1 MQNRIIKTALG
12 VALIAAAG
20 ATYAQ
25 KEGNDFV
32 LSSVS
37 GEAQVSSPNTIQGT
51 GPGAGY
57 ETDGTESWDAL
68 GSPNNVVVELDIGAG
83 NTVTGSSFDVTI
95 QTSGNGSW
103 CSEATVLLSNSD
115 GEGDPNGILL
125 NPAAGEDAT
134 CDGGLEFSSEGVI
147 DFAANGLPNIEPNAD
162 GILRLEFHESF
173 DDAADEIDAFWGTHS
188 SPFVVQ
194 GLGFA
199 CTDQA
204 ACDAAVGGGGGEPVP
219 EAVSVPAMDL
229 RGMVILGVL
238 ALLIGGLVL
247 RGRVL

>member
-1 MQNRIIKTALG
+1 MQNRIMKTALG
-12 VALIAAAG
+12 VALLAAAG

-25 KEGNDFV
+25 KEGNSFV
-32 LSSVS
+32 LSSAS
-37 GEAQVSSPNTIQGT
+37 GETQVSNPETTQGT

-57 ETDGTESWDAL
+57 ETDGTESWDAI

-83 NTVTGSSFDVTI
+83 NAVTGASFDVTI
-95 QTSGNGSW
+95 QTAGSGSW
-103 CSEATVLLSNSD
+103 CSEAAVLMSNSD
-115 GEGDPNGILL
+115 GEGDTNGIFLT
-125 NPAAGEDAT
+125 PAIGEDAA
-134 CDGGLEFSSEGVI
+134 CDDGLEVSSEGVI
-147 DFAANGLPNIEPNAD
+147 DFASNDLPNIEPNAD

-173 DDAADEIDAFWGTHS
+173 DDETDVIDAFWFQHS
-188 SPFVVQ
+188 DPFVVQ

-204 ACDAAVGGGGGEPVP
+204 ACDAAVGGGEPAP

-229 RGMVILGVL
+229 RGMIILGVL
-238 ALLIGGLVL
+238 ALLVGGLVL